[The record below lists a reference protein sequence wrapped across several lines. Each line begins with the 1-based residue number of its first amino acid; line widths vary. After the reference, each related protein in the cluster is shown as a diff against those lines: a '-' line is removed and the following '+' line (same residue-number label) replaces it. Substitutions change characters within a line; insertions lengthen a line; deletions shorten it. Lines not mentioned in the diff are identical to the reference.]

1 MGTYLWLRSLKTNGE
16 NIIKCMVFIV
26 FSSAIFLHWCLFFA
40 WSKHIGKGPTTK
52 SLVSELNRAFIV
64 KAHLVV

>member
-1 MGTYLWLRSLKTNGE
+1 MGTFLWLRSLKTNGE

-26 FSSAIFLHWCLFFA
+26 FSSATFCIDVCSLLGQNTL
-40 WSKHIGKGPTTK
+40 GKGPTTK
-52 SLVSELNRAFIV
+52 SFVSELNRAFIV